1 MLTRKSRIYA
11 FRFLCILLAFHIN
24 LSSFG
29 QAKPSFSAS
38 SAQAGPFGLGF
49 YNNETVQDRRTSLD
63 LTPQR
68 AFTFPDNSGLSF
80 DFAFLSGHTNYFGY
94 ILRLVRNNTQNIDL
108 LFDKVRLPQGYFRM
122 VVGDRTPF
130 GSFKLD
136 SAQLFNSWNSVR
148 LEFDYAHDRLLVHI
162 NKDVFV
168 QTGLH
173 LAAADS
179 FRISFGACPV
189 QQFKTTD
196 VPPMKVRDIRIT
208 LGGTELRHWPLDAEK
223 GTVAVETVQ
232 GDDAAVMNPLWI
244 RSTHYEWKPLDS
256 LLIDGPASCAFD
268 GRTGELFLIGRDSLS
283 IYTVSSGDRRT
294 LPYNSGKQSLLAG
307 NQSVYD
313 PFDQRL
319 YNLYPDEHLAAVFD
333 FTSLRWDARYR
344 PGDIN
349 YWHFNKFCSAVDS
362 SIYILNGYGHM
373 LYKDSV
379 FRYHIPTG
387 SWERVAVSGDRLVP
401 RYLAAAGATQRGDSV
416 YVIGGYGSSSGQQI
430 LNPRNLY
437 DMLRYDVRGRSVKK
451 LFELSPR
458 PEGEDFTFANSL
470 VVDERHGAWYG
481 LIFNNEKYHSDLQL
495 VKGSLSGPA
504 YSVVGS
510 KIPYP
515 FHDIESFADLYYSPA
530 AGKFLA
536 VVFFT
541 DSTAARPAHTWVHL
555 YSLDGPPEPYV
566 AEVATM
572 ASSSRGRGIYI
583 GIALLVLATFI
594 GAGIFFWL
602 RRRPTGI
609 PADRATSN
617 GADTLPEASP
627 ETHPAPMPA
636 TFLAPNDPAGFKPPV
651 AAAATEPPVVP
662 DVHPRSAIYL
672 FGDLQVFDTEGGDL
686 TKQFSPLLKQLFL
699 LIFLNS
705 LKNKRGISSEKL
717 NETLWFDKDEKSA
730 RNNRSVNIA
739 KLKALLDKTGG
750 CNLSKETGY
759 WKIDVDPLAVR
770 VDYVDYLS
778 ITDNRERVTKKAVE
792 ALAAITQRGSLLH
805 DVEYPWLD
813 PFKSDVS
820 NHVIDT
826 YLHFARQDA
835 SDPEFMIMLAD
846 YIFYFDSV
854 NEDAMTI
861 KCRALVQLGK
871 HSLAR
876 NTYVSFVKDYRQIY
890 GEDFQ
895 QDFQRVVQE

>member
-1 MLTRKSRIYA
+1 M
-11 FRFLCILLAFHIN
+11 
-24 LSSFG
+24 SSFG
-29 QAKPSFSAS
+29 QAVSTFSS
-38 SAQAGPFGLGF
+38 STARAVPFGLGF

-63 LTPQR
+63 LTPER
-68 AFTFPDNSGLSF
+68 ALAFPDNTELSF
-80 DFAFLSGHTNYFGY
+80 DFAFLPGHSNYFGY

-122 VVGDRTPF
+122 VVGDKAPF
-130 GSFKLD
+130 GNFKLD
-136 SAQLFNSWNSVR
+136 SNSLFNSWNSVR
-148 LEFDYAHDRLLVHI
+148 LDFDYAHDRLVVHV
-162 NKDVFV
+162 NAAVFV
-168 QTGLH
+168 QTGMH
-173 LAAADS
+173 LSAADS

-196 VPPMKVRDIRIT
+196 VPPVKIRDIRIAE
-208 LGGTELRHWPLDAEK
+208 GGKERYHWPLDAEK
-223 GTVAVETVQ
+223 GTVAAETVR
-232 GDDAAVMNPLWI
+232 GDDATVMNPLWI

-268 GRTGELFLIGRDSLS
+268 ARNGILYLVGRDSLS
-283 IYTVSSGDRRT
+283 AYTLSSGDRRS
-294 LPYNSGKQSLLAG
+294 LPYNSGKQQLLAG

-319 YNLYPDEHLAAVFD
+319 YNLYPDQQLAAAFD

-362 SIYILNGYGHM
+362 SIYFLNGYGHM
-373 LYKDSV
+373 LYKNSV
-379 FRYHIPTG
+379 FRYHIPTA
-387 SWERVAVSGDRLVP
+387 SWEKITPAGDTLVP
-401 RYLAAAGATQRGDSV
+401 RYLAAAGATERGDSV
-416 YVIGGYGSSSGQQI
+416 YIIGGYGSSSGQQI

-437 DMLRYDVRGRSVKK
+437 DMLRFDVRSRRVKK
-451 LFELSPR
+451 LFELSPG
-458 PEGEDFTFANSL
+458 PAGEDFTFANSL
-470 VVDERHGAWYG
+470 VLDQRHGAWYG
-481 LIFNNEKYHSDLQL
+481 LIFNNEKYNSDLQL
-495 VKGSLSGPA
+495 VKGSLSGPGYEA
-504 YSVVGS
+504 VGS

-530 AGKFLA
+530 AGKFVA

-541 DSTAARPAHTWVHL
+541 DSTASRPEHTWVHL

-566 AEVATM
+566 AEPPTPAPPT
-572 ASSSRGRGIYI
+572 GHLGIYI
-583 GIALLVLATFI
+583 GIALLTLITFI
-594 GAGIFFWL
+594 AAGAVFL
-602 RRRPTGI
+602 HRRRSIAVSAPPTG
-609 PADRATSN
+609 SN
-617 GADTLPEASP
+617 G
-627 ETHPAPMPA
+627 PAPPA
-636 TFLAPNDPAGFKPPV
+636 IHGDPNIATTPAGYPSSTATPV
-651 AAAATEPPVVP
+651 AAADAFASPVAAAFPAPAAP
-662 DVHPRSAIYL
+662 DVHPRSSIYL
-672 FGDLQVFDTEGGDL
+672 FGDLQVFDTEGVDL

-717 NETLWFDKDEKSA
+717 NEILWFDKDEKSA

-739 KLKALLDKTGG
+739 KLKGLLDKTGG
-750 CNLSKETGY
+750 CNLGKETGY
-759 WKIDVDPLAVR
+759 WKIDVDPSTVHI
-770 VDYVDYLS
+770 DYVDYLS
-778 ITDNRERVTKKAVE
+778 ITDNRERINKKAVE

-835 SDPEFMIMLAD
+835 SDPEFMIKLAD

-854 NEDAMTI
+854 NEDAMAI

-876 NTYVSFVKDYRQIY
+876 NTYVTFVKDYKQIY

-895 QDFQRVVQE
+895 QDFQSVLQ

>member
-1 MLTRKSRIYA
+1 MPTRKSRIYA
-11 FRFLCILLAFHIN
+11 FRFLCILFAFHIN
-24 LSSFG
+24 LSSSG
-29 QAKPSFSAS
+29 QAAPSFS
-38 SAQAGPFGLGF
+38 SAATSFGLGF

-63 LTPQR
+63 LTPAQSL
-68 AFTFPDNSGLSF
+68 TFPENTQLSF
-80 DFAFLSGHTNYFGY
+80 DFAFLPGHNNYFGY

-136 SAQLFNSWNSVR
+136 SAQLFNGWNSVR
-148 LEFDYAHDRLLVHI
+148 LEFDHAHDRLIVHI
-162 NKDVFV
+162 NKEVFV
-168 QTGLH
+168 QAGLH
-173 LAAADS
+173 LSAADS

-196 VPPMKVRDIRIT
+196 VPPMKIRDIRLA
-208 LGGTELRHWPLDAEK
+208 LGSRELRHWPLDAEK

-268 GRTGELFLIGRDSLS
+268 GRSGQLFLIGRDSLS
-283 IYTVSSGDRRT
+283 IYSLSSGDRRT
-294 LPYNSGKQSLLAG
+294 LPYNSGKQEMLAG
-307 NQSVYD
+307 NESVYD

-319 YNLYPDEHLAAVFD
+319 YNLYPDQQLAASFD
-333 FTSLRWDARYR
+333 FTSLRWDARYH

-373 LYKDSV
+373 LYKNSV
-379 FRYHIPTG
+379 FRYHIPTA
-387 SWERVAVSGDRLVP
+387 SWEKITPSGDTLVP
-401 RYLAAAGATQRGDSV
+401 RYLAAAGATLRGDSV
-416 YVIGGYGSSSGQQI
+416 YIIGGYGSSSGQQI

-437 DMLRYDVRGRSVKK
+437 DMLRYDVRSRAVEK
-451 LFELSPR
+451 LFELSPG
-458 PEGEDFTFANSL
+458 PAGEDFTFANSL
-470 VVDERHGAWYG
+470 VVDQRQDAWYG

-504 YSVVGS
+504 YSAVGS

-541 DSTAARPAHTWVHL
+541 DSTASRPAHTWVHL

-566 AEVATM
+566 AEP
-572 ASSSRGRGIYI
+572 ASLPSSPGDRGIYI
-583 GIALLVLATFI
+583 GIAIFLVVA
-594 GAGIFFWL
+594 AGIAVWL
-602 RRRPTGI
+602 RRRSAGMAAAPTAHPESVA
-609 PADRATSN
+609 PAAS
-617 GADTLPEASP
+617 GGSP
-627 ETHPAPMPA
+627 ETQTAATPAAPA
-636 TFLAPNDPAGFKPPV
+636 FPSPV
-651 AAAATEPPVVP
+651 ASSSPVAP
-662 DVHPRSAIYL
+662 DVNPRSAIYL

-759 WKIDVDPLAVR
+759 WKIDVDPSAVR

-778 ITDNRERVTKKAVE
+778 IIDNRERVTKKAVE

-805 DVEYPWLD
+805 DVEYSWLD

>member
-1 MLTRKSRIYA
+1 MFFI
-11 FRFLCILLAFHIN
+11 FRIN

-29 QAKPSFSAS
+29 QAVSSVSSS
-38 SAQAGPFGLGF
+38 SAQAAPFGLGF

-63 LTPQR
+63 LTPER
-68 AFTFPDNSGLSF
+68 ALTFRDNASLSF
-80 DFAFLSGHTNYFGY
+80 DFAFLPGHTNYFGY

-122 VVGDRTPF
+122 VAGDKAPF
-130 GSFKLD
+130 GNFKLD
-136 SAQLFNSWNSVR
+136 SAQLFNSWNRVR
-148 LEFDYAHDRLLVHI
+148 LDFDYAHDRLVVHV
-162 NKDVFV
+162 NAAVFV

-173 LAAADS
+173 LSGTDS

-196 VPPMKVRDIRIT
+196 VPPVKIRDIRIAE
-208 LGGTELRHWPLDAEK
+208 GGKDRYHWPLDAEK
-223 GTVAVETVQ
+223 GTVAAETVS

-256 LLIDGPASCAFD
+256 LLVDGPASCAFD
-268 GRTGELFLIGRDSLS
+268 ARDGVLYLIGKDSLS
-283 IYTVSSGDRRT
+283 AYTLSSGDRRA
-294 LPYNSGKQSLLAG
+294 LPYNSGKQELLAG

-319 YNLYPDEHLAAVFD
+319 YNLYPDQQLAAVFD
-333 FTSLRWDARYR
+333 FTSLRWDARYH

-349 YWHFNKFCSAVDS
+349 YWHFNKFCSATDS
-362 SIYILNGYGHM
+362 SIYMLNGYGHM
-373 LYKDSV
+373 LYKNSV

-387 SWERVAVSGDRLVP
+387 KWEQVNFSGDTLIP
-401 RYLAAAGATQRGDSV
+401 RYLAAAGATERGDTV
-416 YVIGGYGSSSGQQI
+416 YSIGGYGSSSGQQI
-430 LNPRNLY
+430 LNPRTLY
-437 DMLRYDVRGRSVKK
+437 DMLRYDVRTRSVKK
-451 LFELSPR
+451 LFELSPG
-458 PEGEDFTFANSL
+458 PAGEDFTFANSL
-470 VVDERHGAWYG
+470 VVDQRHGAWYG

-504 YSVVGS
+504 YEAVGS

-515 FHDIESFADLYYSPA
+515 FHDIESFADLYYSAA

-541 DSTAARPAHTWVHL
+541 DSTASRPAHTWVHL

-566 AEVATM
+566 AEPPTLVPP
-572 ASSSRGRGIYI
+572 GHNYGIYI
-583 GIALLVLATFI
+583 GIALLCVVA
-594 GAGIFFWL
+594 AGSVFWL
-602 RRRPTGI
+602 RRRL
-609 PADRATSN
+609 S
-617 GADTLPEASP
+617 
-627 ETHPAPMPA
+627 
-636 TFLAPNDPAGFKPPV
+636 
-651 AAAATEPPVVP
+651 AAATTRAASNAPSPGITASPFAPGMPTAAAVP
-662 DVHPRSAIYL
+662 ARDDIPAASSAATPGSPAPSPAAPAFNAVAPDANPRSAIYL
-672 FGDLQVFDTEGGDL
+672 FGDLQAFDTEGVDL

-759 WKIDVDPLAVR
+759 WKIDVDPSTVH
-770 VDYVDYLS
+770 VDYLDYLS
-778 ITDNRERVTKKAVE
+778 ITDNRERVNKKAVE

-826 YLHFARQDA
+826 YLHFARQDP
-835 SDPEFMIMLAD
+835 SDPEFMIKLAD

-854 NEDAMTI
+854 NEDAMSI

-876 NTYVSFVKDYRQIY
+876 NTYVSFVKDYKQIY

-895 QDFQRVVQE
+895 QDFQSVVQE

>member
-1 MLTRKSRIYA
+1 
-11 FRFLCILLAFHIN
+11 LL
-24 LSSFG
+24 SFG
-29 QAKPSFSAS
+29 QVVSSISSS
-38 SAQAGPFGLGF
+38 SAQSAPFGLGF

-63 LTPQR
+63 LTPEQ
-68 AFTFPDNSGLSF
+68 ALTFHDNTELRF
-80 DFAFLSGHTNYFGY
+80 DFAFIPGHNNYFGY

-108 LFDKVRLPQGYFRM
+108 LFDKVRLSLGYFRM
-122 VVGDRTPF
+122 VVGDKAPF
-130 GSFKLD
+130 ATFKLD
-136 SAQLFNSWNSVR
+136 SNHLFKAWNSVR
-148 LEFDYAHDRLLVHI
+148 LAFDLVHDRLVVHVNAAI
-162 NKDVFV
+162 FV
-168 QTGLH
+168 QNGLH
-173 LAAADS
+173 LSGTDS
-179 FRISFGACPV
+179 FRIAFGACPV

-196 VPPMKVRDIRIT
+196 VPPMKIRDIRIT
-208 LGGTELRHWPLDAEK
+208 GGDKERYHWPLDAEK

-232 GDDAAVMNPLWI
+232 GNDAAVMNPLWI

-256 LLIDGPASCAFD
+256 LLVDGPASCAFNVHD
-268 GRTGELFLIGRDSLS
+268 GILYLIGRDSLS
-283 IYTVSSGDRRT
+283 AYTLSSGDRRT
-294 LPYNSGKQSLLAG
+294 LPYNSGKQDLLAG
-307 NQSVYD
+307 NQSIYD
-313 PFDQRL
+313 PFDHRL
-319 YNLYPDEHLAAVFD
+319 YNLYPDQQLAATFD
-333 FTSLRWDARYR
+333 FTTLRWDARYH

-373 LYKDSV
+373 QYKNSV
-379 FRYHIPTG
+379 FRYHIPTAT
-387 SWERVAVSGDRLVP
+387 WEKIIPSGDTLVP
-401 RYLAAAGATQRGDSV
+401 RYLAAAGATERGDSL
-416 YVIGGYGSSSGQQI
+416 YIIGGYGSSSGQQI

-437 DMLRYDVRGRSVKK
+437 DMLRYDVRTRSVKK
-451 LFELSPR
+451 LFELSPASAS
-458 PEGEDFTFANSL
+458 EDFTFANSL
-470 VVDERHGAWYG
+470 VIDQPHNAWYG
-481 LIFNNEKYHSDLQL
+481 LVFNNEKYHSDLQL
-495 VKGSLSGPA
+495 IKGSLTGPSFEA
-504 YSVVGS
+504 VGS

-515 FHDIESFADLYYSPA
+515 FHDIESFVDLYYSPA

-541 DSTAARPAHTWVHL
+541 DSTASRPMRTWVHL

-566 AEVATM
+566 AEPPTLTPAPNHY
-572 ASSSRGRGIYI
+572 GIYI
-583 GIALLVLATFI
+583 GVALLLVCAA
-594 GAGIFFWL
+594 AGGRFWL
-602 RRRPTGI
+602 RRRRSAMAISAVPSATTAAAPTAASPDASLTLH
-609 PADRATSN
+609 PADATS
-617 GADTLPEASP
+617 
-627 ETHPAPMPA
+627 
-636 TFLAPNDPAGFKPPV
+636 
-651 AAAATEPPVVP
+651 P
-662 DVHPRSAIYL
+662 DAHPRSAIYL

-699 LIFLNS
+699 LVLLYS

-717 NETLWFDKDEKSA
+717 NEILWFDKDEKSA

-750 CNLSKETGY
+750 CNLSKQTGY
-759 WKIDVDPLAVR
+759 WKIDVDPTTVR
-770 VDYVDYLS
+770 VDYLDYLS
-778 ITDNRERVTKKAVE
+778 ITENRERVNKKAVE

-854 NEDAMTI
+854 NEDAMAI
-861 KCRALVQLGK
+861 KCRAFVQLGK

-895 QDFQRVVQE
+895 QDFQSVLQE

>member
-1 MLTRKSRIYA
+1 MPTRKSRIYA
-11 FRFLCILLAFHIN
+11 FCFLCIFFAFHIN

-29 QAKPSFSAS
+29 QAAPSFSSSSGRAAPSFSS
-38 SAQAGPFGLGF
+38 SATPFGLGF

-68 AFTFPDNSGLSF
+68 ALTFSDNTQLSF
-80 DFAFLSGHTNYFGY
+80 DFAFLPGHTNYFGY

-136 SAQLFNSWNSVR
+136 SAQLFNSWNGVR
-148 LEFDYAHDRLLVHI
+148 LEFDYGHDRLVVHI

-173 LAAADS
+173 LSAADS

-196 VPPMKVRDIRIT
+196 VPPMKVRDIRIV
-208 LGGTELRHWPLDAEK
+208 LGSKELRHWPLDAEK
-223 GTVAVETVQ
+223 GTVAVESVQ
-232 GDDAAVMNPLWI
+232 GDDAVVMNPLWI

-268 GRTGELFLIGRDSLS
+268 ASTGQLFLIGRDSLS
-283 IYTVSSGDRRT
+283 IYALSSGDRRT
-294 LPYNSGKQSLLAG
+294 LPYTSGKQSLLAG

-319 YNLYPDEHLAAVFD
+319 YNLYPDQQLAAVFD
-333 FTSLRWDARYR
+333 FTSLRWDARYH

-373 LYKDSV
+373 LYKNSV

-387 SWERVAVSGDRLVP
+387 SWERVAISGDTLVP
-401 RYLAAAGATQRGDSV
+401 RYLAAAGATLRGDSV
-416 YVIGGYGSSSGQQI
+416 YIIGGYGSSSGQQI

-437 DMLRYDVRGRSVKK
+437 DMLRYDVHRRSVKK
-451 LFELSPR
+451 LFELSPG
-458 PEGEDFTFANSL
+458 PAGEDFTFANSL
-470 VVDERHGAWYG
+470 VLDERQDAWYG

-504 YSVVGS
+504 YSAVGS

-541 DSTAARPAHTWVHL
+541 DSTASRPAHTWVHL

-566 AEVATM
+566 AEPASL
-572 ASSSRGRGIYI
+572 ASSPGDHGIYI
-583 GIALLVLATFI
+583 GIAILLVMA
-594 GAGIFFWL
+594 AGIVFWL
-602 RRRPTGI
+602 RRRSTSMA
-609 PADRATSN
+609 ADRTTSN
-617 GADTLPEASP
+617 GAVILPEASP
-627 ETHPAPMPA
+627 
-636 TFLAPNDPAGFKPPV
+636 V
-651 AAAATEPPVVP
+651 TEPPVAT
-662 DVHPRSAIYL
+662 DAHPRSAIYL

-699 LIFLNS
+699 LIFLHS

-759 WKIDVDPLAVR
+759 WKIDVDPSAVR

>member
-1 MLTRKSRIYA
+1 M
-11 FRFLCILLAFHIN
+11 
-24 LSSFG
+24 
-29 QAKPSFSAS
+29 
-38 SAQAGPFGLGF
+38 
-49 YNNETVQDRRTSLD
+49 
-63 LTPQR
+63 
-68 AFTFPDNSGLSF
+68 
-80 DFAFLSGHTNYFGY
+80 
-94 ILRLVRNNTQNIDL
+94 
-108 LFDKVRLPQGYFRM
+108 
-122 VVGDRTPF
+122 
-130 GSFKLD
+130 
-136 SAQLFNSWNSVR
+136 
-148 LEFDYAHDRLLVHI
+148 
-162 NKDVFV
+162 
-168 QTGLH
+168 
-173 LAAADS
+173 
-179 FRISFGACPV
+179 
-189 QQFKTTD
+189 
-196 VPPMKVRDIRIT
+196 
-208 LGGTELRHWPLDAEK
+208 
-223 GTVAVETVQ
+223 
-232 GDDAAVMNPLWI
+232 
-244 RSTHYEWKPLDS
+244 
-256 LLIDGPASCAFD
+256 
-268 GRTGELFLIGRDSLS
+268 
-283 IYTVSSGDRRT
+283 
-294 LPYNSGKQSLLAG
+294 
-307 NQSVYD
+307 
-313 PFDQRL
+313 
-319 YNLYPDEHLAAVFD
+319 
-333 FTSLRWDARYR
+333 
-344 PGDIN
+344 
-349 YWHFNKFCSAVDS
+349 
-362 SIYILNGYGHM
+362 
-373 LYKDSV
+373 
-379 FRYHIPTG
+379 
-387 SWERVAVSGDRLVP
+387 
-401 RYLAAAGATQRGDSV
+401 
-416 YVIGGYGSSSGQQI
+416 
-430 LNPRNLY
+430 
-437 DMLRYDVRGRSVKK
+437 KK
-451 LFELSPR
+451 LFELLPGSA
-458 PEGEDFTFANSL
+458 GEDFTFANSL
-470 VVDERHGAWYG
+470 VLDERQDAWYG

-504 YSVVGS
+504 YSAVGS

-541 DSTAARPAHTWVHL
+541 DSTASRPAHTWVHL

-566 AEVATM
+566 AEPASL
-572 ASSSRGRGIYI
+572 ASSPGDRRIYI
-583 GIALLVLATFI
+583 GIAILFVM
-594 GAGIFFWL
+594 GASIVFWL
-602 RRRPTGI
+602 RRRSTGMA
-609 PADRATSN
+609 ADRTTSN
-617 GADTLPEASP
+617 GAVTLPEASP
-627 ETHPAPMPA
+627 
-636 TFLAPNDPAGFKPPV
+636 V
-651 AAAATEPPVVP
+651 TEPPVAT
-662 DVHPRSAIYL
+662 DAHPRSAIYL

-699 LIFLNS
+699 LIFLHS
-705 LKNKRGISSEKL
+705 LKNRRGISSEKL

-759 WKIDVDPLAVR
+759 WKIDVDPSAVR

>member
-1 MLTRKSRIYA
+1 MPTRKSRIYA
-11 FRFLCILLAFHIN
+11 FRFLCILFAFHIN

-29 QAKPSFSAS
+29 QAAPSFSS
-38 SAQAGPFGLGF
+38 SATRASPFGLGF

-80 DFAFLSGHTNYFGY
+80 DFAFLPGHTNYFGY

-136 SAQLFNSWNSVR
+136 SAQLFNSWNGVR
-148 LEFDYAHDRLLVHI
+148 LEFDYGQDRLVVHI

-173 LAAADS
+173 LSAADS

-196 VPPMKVRDIRIT
+196 VPPMKVRDIRIA
-208 LGGTELRHWPLDAEK
+208 LGSKELRHWPLDAEK
-223 GTVAVETVQ
+223 GTVAVESVQ

-268 GRTGELFLIGRDSLS
+268 ASTGQLFLIGRDSLS
-283 IYTVSSGDRRT
+283 IYTLSSGDVRT
-294 LPYNSGKQSLLAG
+294 LPYTSGKQLLLAG

-319 YNLYPDEHLAAVFD
+319 YNLYPDQQLAAVFD
-333 FTSLRWDARYR
+333 FTSLRWDARYH

-373 LYKDSV
+373 LYKNSV

-387 SWERVAVSGDRLVP
+387 SWERVAVSGDTLVP
-401 RYLAAAGATQRGDSV
+401 RYLAAAGATERGDSV
-416 YVIGGYGSSSGQQI
+416 YIIGGYGSSSGQQI

-437 DMLRYDVRGRSVKK
+437 DMLRYDVRGRSAKK
-451 LFELSPR
+451 LFELSPG
-458 PEGEDFTFANSL
+458 PAGEDFTFANSL
-470 VVDERHGAWYG
+470 VLDERQDAWYG

-504 YSVVGS
+504 YSAVGS

-515 FHDIESFADLYYSPA
+515 FHDIESFADLYYSPT
-530 AGKFLA
+530 AGKFLG

-541 DSTAARPAHTWVHL
+541 DSTASRPAHTWVHL

-566 AEVATM
+566 AEPASL
-572 ASSSRGRGIYI
+572 ASSSGDRGIYI
-583 GIALLVLATFI
+583 VIAILFVV
-594 GAGIFFWL
+594 GASIVFWL
-602 RRRPTGI
+602 RRRSTGMA
-609 PADRATSN
+609 ADRTAHSDFAAPAAS
-617 GADTLPEASP
+617 GGSP
-627 ETHPAPMPA
+627 ETHPAVATVAPA
-636 TFLAPNDPAGFKPPV
+636 FLSPV
-651 AAAATEPPVVP
+651 APVFNQTVAP
-662 DVHPRSAIYL
+662 DAHPRSAIYL

-699 LIFLNS
+699 LIFLHS

-759 WKIDVDPLAVR
+759 WKIDVDPSAVR

>member
-1 MLTRKSRIYA
+1 MLTRKSRLYA
-11 FRFLCILLAFHIN
+11 FRFLCILFAFHIN

-29 QAKPSFSAS
+29 QASASFSVG

-63 LTPQR
+63 LTPGQSL
-68 AFTFPDNSGLSF
+68 TFPENTRLSF
-80 DFAFLSGHTNYFGY
+80 DFAFLPGHTNYFGY

-122 VVGDRTPF
+122 VVGDRMPF

-136 SAQLFNSWNSVR
+136 SAQLFNAWNSVR
-148 LEFDYAHDRLLVHI
+148 LEFDYAHDRLVVHI
-162 NKDVFV
+162 NKEVFV

-173 LAAADS
+173 LSAADS
-179 FRISFGACPV
+179 FRVSFGACPV

-196 VPPMKVRDIRIT
+196 VPPMKIRDIRIAV
-208 LGGTELRHWPLDAEK
+208 GGNDIRHWPLDAEK

-232 GDDAAVMNPLWI
+232 GDDATVMNPLWI

-268 GRTGELFLIGRDSLS
+268 ARDGELFLVGRDSLQV
-283 IYTVSSGDRRT
+283 YTLSSGDRRT
-294 LPYNSGKQSLLAG
+294 LPYNSGKQEMLAG
-307 NQSVYD
+307 NESVYD

-319 YNLYPDEHLAAVFD
+319 YNLYPDQQLAASFD
-333 FTSLRWDARYR
+333 FTSLRWDARYH

-373 LYKDSV
+373 LYKNSV
-379 FRYHIPTG
+379 FRYHIPTA
-387 SWERVAVSGDRLVP
+387 SWEKIRFTGDTLVP
-401 RYLAAAGATQRGDSV
+401 RYLAAAGTTQRGDSV
-416 YVIGGYGSSSGQQI
+416 YIIGGYGSSSGQQI

-437 DMLRYDVRGRSVKK
+437 DMLRYDVRTRSVKK
-451 LFELSPR
+451 LFELSPG
-458 PEGEDFTFANSL
+458 PAGEDFTFANSL
-470 VVDERHGAWYG
+470 VVDERQDAWYG
-481 LIFNNEKYHSDLQL
+481 LIFNNERYHSDLQL
-495 VKGSLSGPA
+495 VKGSLSGPG

-566 AEVATM
+566 AEAAVVAPP
-572 ASSSRGRGIYI
+572 SGHGGIYI
-583 GIALLVLATFI
+583 GIAIFLVVA
-594 GAGIFFWL
+594 AGSVFWL
-602 RRRPTGI
+602 RRRSTTMTVI
-609 PADRATSN
+609 DTPAD
-617 GADTLPEASP
+617 ASS
-627 ETHPAPMPA
+627 ETQAAP
-636 TFLAPNDPAGFKPPV
+636 TPV
-651 AAAATEPPVVP
+651 AAAFSPTAAAAFPSPLAASFDPPVAP

-759 WKIDVDPLAVR
+759 WKIDVDPSAVR

-826 YLHFARQDA
+826 YLHFARQDS

-854 NEDAMTI
+854 NEDAMTT

-895 QDFQRVVQE
+895 QDFQSVVQE